1 MKHQT
6 SAPDLHQ
13 GAEGGLCSG
22 SGLGRLGSG
31 RSRPGSAHG
40 TTKSVH
46 GRPGSGRGRPRSA
59 HGRTGSECGLHTP
72 GGGNVKIF
80 SKRLPDFSHIHSR
93 VDSSPPAPKESA
105 MPQVSAMGR
114 AYGCMYGV
122 CIAAVLCCVGH
133 VRTGV
138 CSAAVLCCVGHVRMA
153 CVVQLCCAVLG
164 MYVWR
169 V

>member
-1 MKHQT
+1 MPCRRVSETCAKVDSYMYMKHQI

-80 SKRLPDFSHIHSR
+80 SKRLPDFSHIQSR

-114 AYGCMYGV
+114 AYG
-122 CIAAVLCCVGH
+122 
-133 VRTGV
+133 
-138 CSAAVLCCVGHVRMA
+138 HVRMG